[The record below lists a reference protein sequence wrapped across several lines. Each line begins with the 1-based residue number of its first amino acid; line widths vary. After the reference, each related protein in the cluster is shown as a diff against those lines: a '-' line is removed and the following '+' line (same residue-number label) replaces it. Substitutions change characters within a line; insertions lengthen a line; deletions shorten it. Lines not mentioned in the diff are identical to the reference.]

1 MRVIWSSVV
10 IFVVALAVS
19 VAAETNQTELAEAT
33 VILNAMP
40 ECGVCSLSRHPQLET
55 SY

>member
-1 MRVIWSSVV
+1 MRVFWSSVV
-10 IFVVALAVS
+10 IFFVAWAAS

-40 ECGVCSLSRHPQLET
+40 ECGVCSILEHPQLQT